1 MAMQYRK
8 KEMETEQEEEIHSKK
23 NKMILLWKYSLLNW
37 EREIFLNT

>member
-23 NKMILLWKYSLLNW
+23 NKMILLWKYSLL
-37 EREIFLNT
+37 REIFLNT